1 MSQAKDPPGLFA
13 KLHDQAL
20 VRVII
25 GGGVAAEVFRQTAD
39 PAVTTWIFG
48 NGGLWAN
55 VAGPHTDGGHKI
67 GQPAHVLS
75 LPGQK
80 VPAYQ
85 KAMGSNPTD
94 YQGFLDSGE
103 FQKGVKALSLESQ
116 RRDEALEVPGA
127 KVTRIRRHGNGRDLL
142 VTYEAGGKSAEIFAN
157 QVVIATGIGP
167 QMGPG
172 IAAMP
177 AGGEIAEYQKA
188 RGFPPI
194 MEGLQYLAMAQGD
207 RPQRRRG
214 HVRNIAVYG
223 GGGTSGWLVDQALHS
238 SAPRRFLWVVRPGG
252 SGYSKAMLPG
262 SRNQMTLEKTL
273 AVRQELEIL
282 SLTIVPANAKPMMD
296 ELDEKTK
303 APIPMRN
310 RPRPYP
316 RLRLKVKGELTGGQP
331 GYMMIDLFLYSIGP
345 DPTAQGSIMSI
356 LEPALYQALQ
366 PLKDYNMV
374 LSGQAR
380 GRDDILALEALE
392 GNLLVIGAASF
403 AGVRLYD
410 PQTQGAKTRAE
421 SAPMETLPWG
431 SQVPD
436 GIAVAVAT
444 ISALNNFV
452 PIKQVWNGK
461 CPFVVESNINFNLAD
476 ANQLACYISAFTD
489 MKAGQVENCVQEILR
504 ERSRRG
510 TAPNPNDPHPEQKG
524 KTYLDVMKTGI
535 KDPANLRSERG
546 KLEEAYVADPQ
557 HEKAFG
563 LTGREVL
570 EIIQKYDPTY
580 NAL

>member
-1 MSQAKDPPGLFA
+1 MSQGKEPPGLFA
-13 KLHDQAL
+13 KLHGRPGT
-20 VRVII
+20 RVII

-39 PAVTTWIFG
+39 PAVATWIFG

-67 GQPAHVLS
+67 GQPAHVLALS
-75 LPGQK
+75 GQK

-103 FQKGVKALSLESQ
+103 FQKGVKALSLSSQ
-116 RRDEALEVPGA
+116 ARDHALEVPGA
-127 KVTRIRRHGNGRDLL
+127 KVTHIRRNPKGPGLE
-142 VTYEAGGKSAEIFAN
+142 VTYEVGGRRSDPIIAN

-172 IAAMP
+172 IAVMP
-177 AGGEIAEYQKA
+177 AGGEIAEYQNI
-188 RGFPPI
+188 RHFPPI

-207 RPQRRRG
+207 RPQRKRD

-238 SAPRRFLWVVRPGG
+238 STPRRFLWIVRPGG

-273 AVRQELEIL
+273 AVRQELEIVSL
-282 SLTIVPANAKPMMD
+282 SIVPANAKPMMD
-296 ELDEKTK
+296 EQDEKTR

-331 GYMMIDLFLYSIGP
+331 GYMMIDFFLYSIGP

-356 LEPALYQALQ
+356 LEPTLYQALQ
-366 PLKDYNMV
+366 PLRDYNMV
-374 LSGQAR
+374 LSGQLR
-380 GRDDILALEALE
+380 GRHDVLALEALE
-392 GNLLVIGAASF
+392 GKLLVIGAASF
-403 AGVRLYD
+403 AGVRLRD
-410 PQTQGAKTRAE
+410 PQTQGAKTRPE
-421 SAPMETLPWG
+421 PAPMETLPWG

-452 PIKQVWNGK
+452 PIRQVWNGK
-461 CPFVVESNINFNLAD
+461 RPFVVESNVNFNLAD

-504 ERSRRG
+504 ERSRKG
-510 TAPNPNDPHPEQKG
+510 TAPNPNDPMPGQQG
-524 KTYLDVMKTGI
+524 KSYVDVMKTAI
-535 KDPANLRSERG
+535 KDPVKMRLERA

-563 LTGREVL
+563 LTEREVF
-570 EIIQKYDPTY
+570 EIIRKYD
-580 NAL
+580 AL